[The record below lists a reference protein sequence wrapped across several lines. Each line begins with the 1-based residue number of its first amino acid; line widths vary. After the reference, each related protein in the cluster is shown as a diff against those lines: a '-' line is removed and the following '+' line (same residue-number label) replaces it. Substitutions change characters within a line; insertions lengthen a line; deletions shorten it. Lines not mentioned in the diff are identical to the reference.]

1 MQKTGKKFTGNNKR
15 NKMPRFQQ
23 NLSQTTNS
31 QNASQ
36 QGTTQIT
43 QNSQVNNFIVIIKL

>member
-1 MQKTGKKFTGNNKR
+1 MQKPGKKFGANNKR

-23 NLSQTTNS
+23 NLSSQTTVS
-31 QNASQ
+31 QVGSQ

-43 QNSQVNNFIVIIKL
+43 QNSQVIFLNLFK